1 LIQKSEFQTRKGKVL
16 LKGSNRIGWEVT
28 MKLMKILGVLLLG
41 TSVLVAGDV
50 VKIERMSLEL
60 ATEIAERSVEACRAQ
75 GYWVSAVVVDRSAN
89 VQVVMRDTYASR
101 FTMQIAEEKANAVI
115 MSGTDMAAFIANR
128 ADIRNEINN
137 IDGLI
142 MMRGGLP
149 VKSGDV
155 MLGAVGVSGAPGGD
169 LDAAC
174 AAKALKSLEERLAFA
189 MMEEEEK

>member
-1 LIQKSEFQTRKGKVL
+1 MRSI
-16 LKGSNRIGWEVT
+16 RIIGVW
-28 MKLMKILGVLLLG
+28 LLGVSALAA
-41 TSVLVAGDV
+41 SDV
-50 VKIERMSLEL
+50 VQIERMSLDL
-60 ATEIAERSVEACRAQ
+60 ATEVAKRSVEVCRAQ

-89 VQVVMRDTYASR
+89 VQVAMRDTYASR
-101 FTMQIAEEKANAVI
+101 FTMQIAEQKANAVI
-115 MSGTDMAAFIANR
+115 MAGTDSATFVTNR
-128 ADIRNEINN
+128 ADIRNELNN

-142 MMRGGLP
+142 MMRGALP

-189 MMEEEEK
+189 MMEEEKEEN

>member
-1 LIQKSEFQTRKGKVL
+1 MI
-16 LKGSNRIGWEVT
+16 
-28 MKLMKILGVLLLG
+28 MMKIAGVLLAG
-41 TSVLVAGDV
+41 VAAFGAADV
-50 VKIERMSLEL
+50 VKIERMSLDL
-60 ATEIAERSVEACRAQ
+60 ATEVAKRSVEACRAQ

-89 VQVVMRDTYASR
+89 VQVVLRDTFAAR
-101 FTMQIAEEKANAVI
+101 FTMQIAEQKANAVI
-115 MSGTDMAAFIANR
+115 MSGTDSASFVTNR
-128 ADIRNEINN
+128 ADIRNELNN

-174 AAKALKSLEERLAFA
+174 AAKALKSLEERLAFSL
-189 MMEEEEK
+189 MEEEEE

>member
-1 LIQKSEFQTRKGKVL
+1 MT
-16 LKGSNRIGWEVT
+16 LK
-28 MKLMKILGVLLLG
+28 KIAGILLLG
-41 TSVLVAGDV
+41 TSLLMAGDV

-60 ATEIAERSVEACRAQ
+60 ATEVAKRSVEACRAQ

-89 VQVVMRDTYASR
+89 VQVVMRDTYAPR
-101 FTMQIAEEKANAVI
+101 FTIQIAEQKANSVI
-115 MSGTDMAAFIANR
+115 MAGTDSATFVTNR
-128 ADIRNEINN
+128 ADIRNELNN

-142 MMRGGLP
+142 MMGGALA

-189 MMEEEEK
+189 MMEDEEE